1 MPDIEHGNPPL
12 AHQTNAPPVSPAIPL
27 RRAPRVPVNA
37 KEKPADV
44 MFKPKQ
50 HRQEWD
56 VDLAVFRMDTQAD
69 SPNNGDDN
77 FVSELEDMQRHLHT
91 VEQLRV
97 CDVKA
102 NILPPVVR
110 SMQFSPRGDLLV
122 VCG

>member
-1 MPDIEHGNPPL
+1 
-12 AHQTNAPPVSPAIPL
+12 
-27 RRAPRVPVNA
+27 
-37 KEKPADV
+37 